1 MGIANKLPLRR
12 RDAVGL
18 RLVILLPLRRMSK
31 ISLTRRRHF
40 LYLPSFLMLRRPPC
54 PRKSPDLEH
63 LATPR
68 LLLRL
73 SLNSTASPASV
84 MGFPV
89 YSRQQVPSSVT
100 PNAYVAN
107 VPGIWA
113 IQVGKPSAGQ
123 IDVEFV
129 VDQDTA
135 SSVRRWA
142 AQKREF
148 E

>member
-1 MGIANKLPLRR
+1 
-12 RDAVGL
+12 
-18 RLVILLPLRRMSK
+18 
-31 ISLTRRRHF
+31 
-40 LYLPSFLMLRRPPC
+40 
-54 PRKSPDLEH
+54 
-63 LATPR
+63 
-68 LLLRL
+68 
-73 SLNSTASPASV
+73 

-89 YSRQQVPSSVT
+89 YSLQQVPSSVT
-100 PNAYVAN
+100 PNTFVAN

-142 AQKREF
+142 AKNREF

>member
-1 MGIANKLPLRR
+1 MGVVNTLPLRR
-12 RDAVGL
+12 
-18 RLVILLPLRRMSK
+18 IPK
-31 ISLTRRRHF
+31 ISLTRRRPF
-40 LYLPSFLMLRRPPC
+40 LYLPSFMLRPPLC
-54 PRKSPDLEH
+54 PRKSPDSEH

-68 LLLRL
+68 LLLRS
-73 SLNSTASPASV
+73 SLDSTTSPASV

-89 YSRQQVPSSVT
+89 YSRQQVPTSVT
-100 PNAYVAN
+100 PNVFVAN

-123 IDVEFV
+123 IGVEFV
-129 VDQDTA
+129 VDRDTA

-142 AQKREF
+142 AKKREF